1 MKQVTGSCKFCGQT
15 IVMNVPES
23 YTEEDI
29 IAEATK
35 KCLCEEAQAENHI
48 SDMIAC
54 TESQIKEL
62 FKDKGMEQFKNFLL
76 ELVEP
81 MARQKL
87 QKLTIGAGRQ
97 TISMKRKKGSIEVS
111 IKVVTEEKVES

>member
-1 MKQVTGSCKFCGQT
+1 
-15 IVMNVPES
+15 
-23 YTEEDI
+23 
-29 IAEATK
+29 
-35 KCLCEEAQAENHI
+35 
-48 SDMIAC
+48 
-54 TESQIKEL
+54 
-62 FKDKGMEQFKNFLL
+62 
-76 ELVEP
+76 